1 MQCPEEAFFLND
13 SILSYFLSNLLQ
25 FKSMQG
31 YNAEATAV
39 TETLS
44 SSRIQLTV
52 QQLLDDKNVQA
63 SQGGYVTAT
72 CGRGVAGDEEK
83 D

>member
-39 TETLS
+39 TETPS
-44 SSRIQLTV
+44 PSRIQLTD
-52 QQLLDDKNVQA
+52 QQPLDDKNVR
-63 SQGGYVTAT
+63 
-72 CGRGVAGDEEK
+72 GRGVVGDEEM

>member
-1 MQCPEEAFFLND
+1 MQCSEEVFLLND
-13 SILSYFLSNLLQ
+13 YILPNHISNLLQ

-31 YNAEATAV
+31 YNAETTVV
-39 TETLS
+39 TETPL

-52 QQLLDDKNVQA
+52 QQPLDDKNVQA
-63 SQGGYVTAT
+63 SQGGYVMAT
-72 CGRGVAGDEEK
+72 RGRGVAGDEEK